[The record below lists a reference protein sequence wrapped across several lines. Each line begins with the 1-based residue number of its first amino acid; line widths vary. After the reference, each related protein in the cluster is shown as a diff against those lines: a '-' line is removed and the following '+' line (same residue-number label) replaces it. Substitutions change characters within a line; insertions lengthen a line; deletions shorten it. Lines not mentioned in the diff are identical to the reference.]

1 MPKKIIMSEAIFNR
15 TKNYILQRESRV
27 NTSLQI
33 MSERAEE
40 LIEAINDGY
49 LEKYPNYCAQIERA
63 INNLTNYFKER
74 ASL

>member
-1 MPKKIIMSEAIFNR
+1 MPKKIIISEAIFNR
-15 TKNYILQRESRV
+15 TKNYIAQRVSRV

-40 LIEAINDGY
+40 LIGEINDGY
-49 LEKYPNYCAQIERA
+49 LEKYPNCCAQIERA
-63 INNLTNYFKER
+63 INDLTNYFKEK

>member
-1 MPKKIIMSEAIFNR
+1 MPKKIIVSEAIFNR
-15 TKNYILQRESRV
+15 TKNYIAQRVSRI

-33 MSERAEE
+33 MSERADE

-49 LEKYPNYCAQIERA
+49 SEKYPNSCAQIKDV
-63 INNLTNYFKER
+63 INNLTNYFKEN